1 MNISNEKNIVTFL
14 KKLNT
19 ISSIKE
25 LAKFVSDEIL
35 ELTGAGAACFCLMS
49 NITNKIYV
57 KQFSF
62 SQSQKNNSQ
71 TIQWIEK
78 AARVGVDLLTN
89 KYDNDDIIT
98 YFNSMSTHRLLV
110 EPIFYKNIILGF
122 AAVVNRHKKFN
133 TNKLALFDI
142 LIESIN
148 SRVDVLY
155 LQDELDRTN
164 REKIQFLASISH
176 EYKTPL
182 NSIIGFS
189 DMLKSELV
197 GSNNYK
203 YVDNIS
209 KSSRFLLSLI
219 QDILDMA
226 RSEFRL
232 MELKYETFRPMEVI
246 KDIIYSF
253 DEVIKE
259 KKVNFSYT
267 LMDVELTADLK
278 RFKQL
283 IYNLISNAL
292 KFNKPDGKIV
302 VVAYV
307 DENKNYIFEIK
318 DSGDGIRKKDYEKI
332 FNFFSQV
339 NRDKLKRQQGSGVGL
354 ALCKVITNAHHGD
367 IGFKSRLNSGST
379 FWFSLPQ
386 YGYYEDYET
395 DVYY

>member
-1 MNISNEKNIVTFL
+1 
-14 KKLNT
+14 
-19 ISSIKE
+19 
-25 LAKFVSDEIL
+25 
-35 ELTGAGAACFCLMS
+35 
-49 NITNKIYV
+49 
-57 KQFSF
+57 
-62 SQSQKNNSQ
+62 
-71 TIQWIEK
+71 
-78 AARVGVDLLTN
+78 
-89 KYDNDDIIT
+89 
-98 YFNSMSTHRLLV
+98 
-110 EPIFYKNIILGF
+110 
-122 AAVVNRHKKFN
+122 
-133 TNKLALFDI
+133 
-142 LIESIN
+142 
-148 SRVDVLY
+148 
-155 LQDELDRTN
+155 
-164 REKIQFLASISH
+164 
-176 EYKTPL
+176 
-182 NSIIGFS
+182 
-189 DMLKSELV
+189 MLKAELV

-226 RSEFRL
+226 RSEFRP

-259 KKVNFSYT
+259 KNVNFCYT

>member
-1 MNISNEKNIVTFL
+1 M
-14 KKLNT
+14 LN
-19 ISSIKE
+19 
-25 LAKFVSDEIL
+25 
-35 ELTGAGAACFCLMS
+35 LTNAAASCFCLMS
-49 NITNKIYV
+49 VITNRIEI
-57 KQFSF
+57 KQFAYSDT
-62 SQSQKNNSQ
+62 KRKDKRV
-71 TIQWIEK
+71 THLAEK
-78 AARVGVDLLTN
+78 IARVGVDMLTN
-89 KYDNDDIIT
+89 KFENDDIIE
-98 YFNSMSTHRLLV
+98 YFNSISKDEV
-110 EPIFYKNIILGF
+110 IIEPIYYKNTVLGF
-122 AAVVNRHKKFN
+122 AAIISGNQAFN
-133 TNKLALFDI
+133 EKNSTLAGI
-142 LIESIN
+142 LMEGLN
-148 SRVDVLY
+148 SRVEVLF
-155 LQDELDRTN
+155 LNEELDKTN

-189 DMLKSELV
+189 DMLKTELV
-197 GSNNYK
+197 GTNNYK

-209 KSSRFLLSLI
+209 KSSKFLLSLI

-226 RSEFRL
+226 RSEFKP

-259 KKVNFSYT
+259 KNINFSYT
-267 LMDVELTADLK
+267 MMDVELTADLK

-302 VVAYV
+302 VVTYV
-307 DENKNYIFEIK
+307 DENKNYFFEIK

-354 ALCKVITNAHHGD
+354 ALCKVIANAHHGD
-367 IGFKSRLNSGST
+367 IGFKSRLNVGST
-379 FWFSLPQ
+379 FWFSIPKD
-386 YGYYEDYET
+386 GYFGDDEDIFY
-395 DVYY
+395 

>member
-1 MNISNEKNIVTFL
+1 MNISNEKNISTFL

-25 LAKFVSDEIL
+25 LSQFVSAEML
-35 ELTGAGAACFCLMS
+35 KLTGAGASCFCLMS

-57 KQFSF
+57 KQFAF
-62 SQSQKNNSQ
+62 SPSQKNNSQ

-78 AARVGVDLLTN
+78 VARVGVDLLTN

-98 YFNSMSTHRLLV
+98 YFNSMTKPRLLV
-110 EPIFYKNIILGF
+110 EPIFCKNIILGF
-122 AAVVNRHKKFN
+122 VAVVNRHKKFN
-133 TNKLALFDI
+133 ENKLTIFDI
-142 LIESIN
+142 LMESIN
-148 SRVDVLY
+148 SRVELLY
-155 LQDELDRTN
+155 LRDELDRTN

-189 DMLKSELV
+189 DMLKAELV
-197 GSNNYK
+197 GSSNFK

-209 KSSRFLLSLI
+209 KSSKFLLSLI

-226 RSEFRL
+226 RSEYKP
-232 MELKYETFRPMEVI
+232 MELKYETFQPMEVI

-259 KKVNFSYT
+259 RKVDFSYT

-283 IYNLISNAL
+283 IYNLMSNAL
-292 KFNKPDGKIV
+292 KFNKPGGKITI
-302 VVAYV
+302 VAYT
-307 DENKNYIFEIK
+307 DEKQNYVFEIK

-354 ALCKVITNAHHGD
+354 ALCKAIATAHHGD
-367 IGFKSRLNSGST
+367 IGFKSRLNAGST

-386 YGYYEDYET
+386 NGYYEDYET

>member
-1 MNISNEKNIVTFL
+1 
-14 KKLNT
+14 
-19 ISSIKE
+19 
-25 LAKFVSDEIL
+25 
-35 ELTGAGAACFCLMS
+35 
-49 NITNKIYV
+49 
-57 KQFSF
+57 
-62 SQSQKNNSQ
+62 
-71 TIQWIEK
+71 
-78 AARVGVDLLTN
+78 
-89 KYDNDDIIT
+89 
-98 YFNSMSTHRLLV
+98 
-110 EPIFYKNIILGF
+110 
-122 AAVVNRHKKFN
+122 
-133 TNKLALFDI
+133 
-142 LIESIN
+142 
-148 SRVDVLY
+148 
-155 LQDELDRTN
+155 
-164 REKIQFLASISH
+164 
-176 EYKTPL
+176 
-182 NSIIGFS
+182 
-189 DMLKSELV
+189 
-197 GSNNYK
+197 
-203 YVDNIS
+203 
-209 KSSRFLLSLI
+209 
-219 QDILDMA
+219 
-226 RSEFRL
+226 

-259 KKVNFSYT
+259 KNVNFSYT

>member
-1 MNISNEKNIVTFL
+1 MNISNEKNICAFL

-19 ISSIKE
+19 ITSMKE
-25 LAKFVSDEIL
+25 LSKFAASEML
-35 ELTGAGAACFCLMS
+35 NLTNAAASCFCLMS
-49 NITNKIYV
+49 VITNRIEI
-57 KQFSF
+57 KQFAYSDT
-62 SQSQKNNSQ
+62 KRKDKRV
-71 TIQWIEK
+71 THLAEK
-78 AARVGVDLLTN
+78 IARVGVDMLTN
-89 KYDNDDIIT
+89 KFENDDIIE
-98 YFNSMSTHRLLV
+98 YFNSISKDEV
-110 EPIFYKNIILGF
+110 IIEPIYYKNTVLGF
-122 AAVVNRHKKFN
+122 AAIISGNQAFN
-133 TNKLALFDI
+133 EKNSTLAGI
-142 LIESIN
+142 LMEGLN
-148 SRVDVLY
+148 SRVEVLF
-155 LQDELDRTN
+155 LNEELDKTN

-189 DMLKSELV
+189 DMLKTELV
-197 GSNNYK
+197 GTNNYK

-209 KSSRFLLSLI
+209 KSSKFLLSLI

-226 RSEFRL
+226 RSEFKP

-259 KKVNFSYT
+259 KNINFSYT
-267 LMDVELTADLK
+267 MMDVELTADLK

-302 VVAYV
+302 VVTYV
-307 DENKNYIFEIK
+307 DENKNYFFEIK

-354 ALCKVITNAHHGD
+354 ALCKVIANAHHGD
-367 IGFKSRLNSGST
+367 IGFKSRLNVGST
-379 FWFSLPQ
+379 FWFSIPKD
-386 YGYYEDYET
+386 GYFGDDEDIFY
-395 DVYY
+395 